1 MFSYN
6 SEGAC
11 PECHGKGI
19 IKTELTFMP
28 DFSQTCE
35 MCGGTRYRPEVLEA
49 KVDGYS
55 IADILSLTVQEAIE
69 KFKNDKHIVQPLQ
82 ALANTGLNYMTLGQS
97 LDTLSGGEIQRVKLS
112 KYLTETVHD
121 AIFILMSLRQV
132 LMKTTFQYSS
142 NFSTI

>member
-1 MFSYN
+1 
-6 SEGAC
+6 
-11 PECHGKGI
+11 
-19 IKTELTFMP
+19 
-28 DFSQTCE
+28 
-35 MCGGTRYRPEVLEA
+35 
-49 KVDGYS
+49 
-55 IADILSLTVQEAIE
+55 
-69 KFKNDKHIVQPLQ
+69 
-82 ALANTGLNYMTLGQS
+82 MTLGQS